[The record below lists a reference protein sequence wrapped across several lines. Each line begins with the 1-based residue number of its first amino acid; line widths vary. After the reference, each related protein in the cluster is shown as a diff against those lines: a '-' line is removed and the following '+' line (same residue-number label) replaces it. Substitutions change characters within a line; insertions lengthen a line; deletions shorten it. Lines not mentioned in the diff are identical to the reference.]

1 MYINVSL
8 QAVKA
13 VERIVESARAMLIG
27 NYNNFSTDIQ
37 NTLSEWNDANVQK
50 FIQLCG
56 SMTGDLK
63 DVILRLNGI
72 ESFCREVERLI
83 IAYNG

>member
-27 NYNNFSTDIQ
+27 NFNNFSSDVQ
-37 NTLSEWNDANVQK
+37 NTLAEWNDANVQK
-50 FIQLCG
+50 FIQLFG
-56 SMTGDLK
+56 SMTGNLK
-63 DVILRLNGI
+63 EILVRLNGI